1 MKVQT
6 KAGCL
11 YQLLVPALVV
21 MHYAQWNELVWWFRD
36 PLEESGRTLRMRERQ
51 KGRPMRDMKRLLR
64 NALVVCLF
72 PAVSGI
78 GTSAQTPK
86 AMTIQATAM
95 GTSTQ
100 MGRLYQV
107 NIYIQQYSTPEER
120 QLLIKAFKTKGQDGL
135 IDVLQDLKPKGRVR
149 FASGGVGNDVKYIME
164 LPPEKGAR
172 RLRLV
177 TDRNL
182 AFGEL
187 YHGTRSREHSV
198 GAIELVLTPDGKGS
212 GTVLPACRITVDKK
226 KQQVEIETYQNPWK
240 LSNFIISN
248 D

>member
-1 MKVQT
+1 
-6 KAGCL
+6 
-11 YQLLVPALVV
+11 
-21 MHYAQWNELVWWFRD
+21 MHHI
-36 PLEESGRTLRMRERQ
+36 
-51 KGRPMRDMKRLLR
+51 RLLR
-64 NALVVCLF
+64 AVLTIGVLSALVCMC
-72 PAVSGI
+72 
-78 GTSAQTPK
+78 GTAQAQK
-86 AMTIQATAM
+86 SMTIQATAM

-100 MGRLYQV
+100 MGKMYSV

-120 QLLIKAFKTKGQDGL
+120 QLLIKAFKNKGQDGL

-164 LPPEKGAR
+164 LPPDKGIR
-172 RLRLV
+172 KLRLV

-198 GAIELVLTPDGKGS
+198 GAIELLLTPDGKGS
-212 GTVLPACRITVDKK
+212 GTVLPACRLTVNKK
-226 KQQVEIETYQNPWK
+226 KEQVEIETYQNPWK
-240 LSNFIISN
+240 LTNFMISN